1 MKKCLF
7 LLFLM
12 AIGTSV
18 YASTDGYIYNYY
30 NGNYGEFYTDNG
42 VLFVKNCDGSTKD
55 MLVRFPQYKNIT
67 SYTVPDNVKIIARGA
82 FQGNRHLETIRI
94 PSTIIKIGDN
104 AFDGCQALK
113 SIEVYNSDSAIEA
126 VEMDDNTEKKEIGR
140 YNINGVKVEEKDG
153 GIQIILY
160 SDGSADKVIEQP

>member
-1 MKKCLF
+1 MKKFLI

-67 SYTVPDNVKIIARGA
+67 SYTVPD
-82 FQGNRHLETIRI
+82 
-94 PSTIIKIGDN
+94 
-104 AFDGCQALK
+104 
-113 SIEVYNSDSAIEA
+113 
-126 VEMDDNTEKKEIGR
+126 
-140 YNINGVKVEEKDG
+140 
-153 GIQIILY
+153 
-160 SDGSADKVIEQP
+160 KVIDTWKRLEYHPLLSKLVIMHLTVVRLLNPLKYITQIQP